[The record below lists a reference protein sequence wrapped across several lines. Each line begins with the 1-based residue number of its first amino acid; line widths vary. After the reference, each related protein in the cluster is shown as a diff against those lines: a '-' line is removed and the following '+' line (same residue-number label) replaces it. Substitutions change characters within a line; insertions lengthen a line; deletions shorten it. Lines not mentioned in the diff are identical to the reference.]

1 MASLGS
7 SNSRHREL
15 DSARVERGNSGFSK
29 ILTWFRNQNPF
40 TTSEKLVCLDSGFID
55 ENNTVNCDKA
65 EKIGAGILTSL
76 DNEVF
81 ASFSFK
87 RKDQITHLQSLYS
100 SIISEK
106 ELVAIYLLILFLR
119 LVLADRKSEVKIED
133 CFYHELAPYPTAL
146 FKDGEMRTTKNKS
159 ALKHFL
165 LEGVKPSENIDSKI
179 IADECAL
186 LQLYKW
192 TKGEKFSK
200 IFEMYIDRCEKFN
213 FNTVVFNWYNKLLKM
228 LHTKQDL
235 TKCLKLLKLVMKI
248 FVLR

>member
-1 MASLGS
+1 M
-7 SNSRHREL
+7 
-15 DSARVERGNSGFSK
+15 
-29 ILTWFRNQNPF
+29 
-40 TTSEKLVCLDSGFID
+40 
-55 ENNTVNCDKA
+55 
-65 EKIGAGILTSL
+65 
-76 DNEVF
+76 
-81 ASFSFK
+81 
-87 RKDQITHLQSLYS
+87 
-100 SIISEK
+100 
-106 ELVAIYLLILFLR
+106 
-119 LVLADRKSEVKIED
+119 KIED

-159 ALKHFL
+159 VLKHFL

-179 IADECAL
+179 IADECPV

-200 IFEMYIDRCEKFN
+200 IFEMHIDRCRKFN

-235 TKCLKLLKLVMKI
+235 TKCIKLLKLVMKI